1 MTHNSSSHIITM
13 KRIQKLYSESK
24 CMIMTVYGYARVST
38 KGQDLHDQIDQLK
51 AEGVKSENIYAEKFT
66 GTKLHR
72 PEFEKLMSLVN
83 PSDTIVVTKL
93 DRLARNT
100 REALNVLDPLMDKGV
115 KFQVLNIGM
124 LDNSTV
130 GKLVRTVLLAVAE
143 MERDM
148 IVDRTQEGKRYAKKH
163 NPNYREGRPRR
174 KITPH
179 YQAIY
184 DYLKNHSY
192 TETEKAFNVSR
203 ATVYRIKKQV
213 ESGN

>member
-1 MTHNSSSHIITM
+1 MTLIDSNIPRHYHQLT
-13 KRIQKLYSESK
+13 SERV
-24 CMIMTVYGYARVST
+24 IMTVYGYARVST
-38 KGQDLHDQIDQLK
+38 KGQDLHDQVDQLK
-51 AEGVKSENIYAEKFT
+51 AAGVEAKNILAEKFT
-66 GTKLHR
+66 ETKLHR
-72 PEFEKLMSLVN
+72 PEFEKLVSTVK

-100 REALNVLDPLMDKGV
+100 REALNVLDPLMEMGV
-115 KFQVLNIGM
+115 NFNVLNMGM
-124 LDNSTV
+124 LNNSSV

-174 KITPH
+174 KITPN

-184 DYLKNHSY
+184 DYLQNHSY

-203 ATVYRIKKQV
+203 AIVYRIKKQV